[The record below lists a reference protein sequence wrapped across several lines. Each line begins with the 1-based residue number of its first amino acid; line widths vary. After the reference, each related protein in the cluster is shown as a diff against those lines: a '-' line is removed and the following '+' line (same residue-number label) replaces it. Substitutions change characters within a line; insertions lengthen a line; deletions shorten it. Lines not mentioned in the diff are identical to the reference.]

1 MKTESRAS
9 RPLRFLVVGAWNTL
23 FGFAAFALL
32 FRATRPWDVHFVW
45 VSLVTNVFAVTNAFL
60 GYKLFVFRT
69 KGDWLGEYVRFW
81 MSYALTISIHLS
93 SLWVAVTFLGIHPIL
108 AQAMILLAATFI
120 SYFAHSRFSFRGG
133 SGTPPGPA

>member
-1 MKTESRAS
+1 MTVPSRAS
-9 RPLRFLVVGAWNTL
+9 RPLRFLVIGAWNTV

-32 FRATRPWDVHFVW
+32 FRFTRPWEVHFVW
-45 VSLVTNVFAVTNAFL
+45 ISLVSNVLAVSNAYL

-81 MSYALTISIHLS
+81 MSYALTISIHLG
-93 SLWVAVTFLGIHPIL
+93 SLWLAVTILGMHPIL
-108 AQAMILLAATFI
+108 AQALILLAATFI

-133 SGTPPGPA
+133 SGGTPGPP